1 MTEKWKRLTYQDLAE
16 VLAQDEIDKLN
27 EYSLSAD
34 IQDICQAQLDSV
46 ANAFRYAWYSKGYNV
61 DERPAYVPNGYKMFV
76 LNIARVEIWSRF
88 PNSSNIGIDDIRKQL
103 YNDAKEL
110 LKDPYIGVPDPDY
123 SDDPELSGKVP
134 SNGDYA
140 LTIPF
145 QKMLS
150 MPYEYGFPKVYGK
163 FYASKD
169 YPLSSLQ

>member
-1 MTEKWKRLTYQDLAE
+1 M
-16 VLAQDEIDKLN
+16 
-27 EYSLSAD
+27 
-34 IQDICQAQLDSV
+34 
-46 ANAFRYAWYSKGYNV
+46 ANAFRYAWCSKGYNV
-61 DERPAYVPNGYKMFV
+61 DERPAYIPNGYKVFV

-145 QKMLS
+145 
-150 MPYEYGFPKVYGK
+150 
-163 FYASKD
+163 
-169 YPLSSLQ
+169 